1 MPTRTVK
8 YLGILLD
15 QNLQWSKQISEAEM
29 KLSQSV
35 GTLGKLRD
43 KKNDNIL
50 KMGYHSL
57 FTPLLNYK
65 YQLWGQSSTATQKTM
80 KNLEN

>member
-29 KLSQSV
+29 KLS
-35 GTLGKLRD
+35 
-43 KKNDNIL
+43 
-50 KMGYHSL
+50 
-57 FTPLLNYK
+57 
-65 YQLWGQSSTATQKTM
+65 
-80 KNLEN
+80 